1 MTASHLFPTAAP
13 APVHE
18 HAWVTESVHA
28 TSEGRIRYVRCVAC
42 VARRVDL
49 NPPVIA
55 PASALSREFGG
66 ARHSSPAG

>member
-1 MTASHLFPTAAP
+1 MTVSRLLPTAAP

-28 TSEGRIRYVRCVAC
+28 TSEGRIRYVRCVTC

-49 NPPVIA
+49 DPPAIA
-55 PASALSREFGG
+55 PASALSREIGG
-66 ARHSSPAG
+66 ARPSSPVG